1 MKDNVGNKSERK
13 NSKGGEKKTQEPDH
27 GDGRYFTETVSFLS
41 EGGRPG
47 ETERW
52 GGGPFL
58 KRTAENVEMRRV
70 FPLQRVGEASKE
82 SATGI
87 QSFHRSTRGDL
98 FYEKRLL

>member
-1 MKDNVGNKSERK
+1 MLEIRARERTQREERK
-13 NSKGGEKKTQEPDH
+13 KPRSLT
-27 GDGRYFTETVSFLS
+27 TETADILQKPSRFSLKG
-41 EGGRPG
+41 EGRVKRRGG
-47 ETERW
+47 